1 MKYKVSFFF
10 AWYDFWIGGFYD
22 QKKGILYVCPL
33 PCCVFKFERNLTP
46 LAVDDACALCGREH
60 RDHVIMNLGHYFT
73 VPHRH

>member
-33 PCCVFKFERNLTP
+33 PCCVFKFERNLTQR
-46 LAVDDACALCGREH
+46 AVDVGGQRSKSDIHSHPR
-60 RDHVIMNLGHYFT
+60 N
-73 VPHRH
+73 